1 MRTTLTLDED
11 VAAKLK
17 RESRR
22 LGKPFREVVNEMLRR
37 GLASREP
44 AVPRPAF
51 RVQARDLGEL
61 RRGLTLDDI
70 GGLLEEV
77 EGSKHR

>member
-1 MRTTLTLDED
+1 LTLDED

-22 LGKPFREVVNEMLRR
+22 SGRSFRDVVNDMLRR

-51 RVQARDLGEL
+51 KVHARDLGEL
-61 RRGLTLDDI
+61 KRGLNLDDI

-77 EGSKHR
+77 EGPQHR

>member
-1 MRTTLTLDED
+1 M
-11 VAAKLK
+11 AAKLK

-22 LGKPFREVVNEMLRR
+22 SGRSFRDVVNDMLRR
-37 GLASREP
+37 GLASREL

-51 RVQARDLGEL
+51 KVHARDLGEL
-61 RRGLTLDDI
+61 KRGLNLDDI

-77 EGSKHR
+77 EGPQHR